1 MKAKLGVSALF
12 LLFLTGLWLIAA
24 PFAIGYQPIG
34 AAYVDSTINDM
45 WVGGALAGLSFV
57 ALVVYAADALRDVVS
72 RGRHA
77 AISD

>member
-12 LLFLTGLWLIAA
+12 ILFLAGLWLIAA
-24 PFAIGYQPIG
+24 PFAIGYQPRG
-34 AAYVDSTINDM
+34 AAYAASTINDM
-45 WVGGALAGLSFV
+45 WVGGALAGLSFA

-77 AISD
+77 STV